1 MPLETHRH
9 LDDEEIE
16 KYSMGDIS
24 EKEASRFDEHL
35 LICESCQN
43 RVSESDSYV
52 STMQCASARIRR
64 ADLSTIK
71 RRWFFPRPIP
81 TLAAAASVLFL
92 AVVGM
97 QWVDG
102 PAKWWNRSTVQP
114 AFAINLVATRGSGI
128 EAKAP
133 AGRALTLQLDLAGL
147 PPESSFRLE
156 VVDAL
161 GKRVWQ
167 GEVVAQDSK
176 AVASVPQMAGGLY
189 FLRVYAPSGKLL
201 REYGLEVESR

>member
-24 EKEASRFDEHL
+24 EKEASRFEEHL

-71 RRWFFPRPIP
+71 RQI
-81 TLAAAASVLFL
+81 
-92 AVVGM
+92 
-97 QWVDG
+97 
-102 PAKWWNRSTVQP
+102 
-114 AFAINLVATRGSGI
+114 
-128 EAKAP
+128 
-133 AGRALTLQLDLAGL
+133 GRAH
-147 PPESSFRLE
+147 
-156 VVDAL
+156 V
-161 GKRVWQ
+161 
-167 GEVVAQDSK
+167 
-176 AVASVPQMAGGLY
+176 
-189 FLRVYAPSGKLL
+189 
-201 REYGLEVESR
+201 